1 MSYEGENYESPIVDL
16 VTELGPVPEGVDQID
31 YIIATLPAR
40 ALTRAAK
47 DSTFS
52 YEGLRQIVEEDPD
65 FLEKYNAE
73 PHPSKEL
80 ADTILSRQHRLS
92 RHKRRLATVASTLV
106 LGFGG
111 FAFGF
116 TAGRDTS
123 HEVLHPHSETS
134 QQQAQ
139 DREQGLKVGLVIGGT
154 AGALG
159 GFVTSLTTLSLSG
172 RLARRPA
179 QKLVDKA
186 RVTTK

>member
-1 MSYEGENYESPIVDL
+1 MSYEGEGYKSPIVNL
-16 VTELGPVPEGVDQID
+16 VTEVGPAPEGVDQID
-31 YIIATLPAR
+31 YIIAMLEPR

-52 YEGLRQIVEEDPD
+52 YEGLKRITDENPG
-65 FLEKYNAE
+65 FLERYDAE
-73 PHPSKEL
+73 PHPSAAL
-80 ADTILSRQHRLS
+80 AGDILNRQHRLS
-92 RHKRRLATVASTLV
+92 RHRRRLATVASTLV

-116 TAGRDTS
+116 HTGKDVS

-139 DREQGLKVGLVIGGT
+139 DTDQGIKVGLVTGGLT
-154 AGALG
+154 GALG
-159 GFVTSLTTLSLSG
+159 GFVASLTTLSLSG
-172 RLARRPA
+172 RFARRPA

-186 RVTTK
+186 RAAK